1 MAAKKR
7 KSTSV
12 DPATKRRKLVE
23 NKKSS
28 ATAEK
33 KTASTDKSF
42 RYKSK
47 VNKSVEKRN
56 KARKASPQPSRL
68 SKKTLRN
75 NAEQPKANALKLKQ
89 KSVKS
94 KAVDKVQL
102 KKTVL
107 KSTELLSSK
116 TVRQVSLRCQSIV
129 SKSSRNSLP
138 QITESPPRAVS
149 TERTPV
155 KSNTSSRL
163 KSGASG
169 RKVLPDP
176 SSVKSA
182 RPSVQKSTKP
192 FNKAPL
198 RIIHLENTTVTRDSR
213 SKVSLSAAETVKS
226 STPAASKNICELNAG
241 EPQKTLEGNATSPLL
256 GRNATQEETE
266 LHSDENSIR
275 PGTGKRSNVRPV
287 DVTSRSTAHRNLKVH
302 SKAKAAKKRA
312 QEKKAARAD
321 PGSKQTSGHND
332 LQGRKSQRQ
341 QQVSEV
347 PLKSLQKR
355 GPKERKGSKSRQ
367 NNAPTNDQLRK
378 APMSKRCALK
388 KKTEQK
394 GKTKPSSLQPKVEVN
409 GTKQKSKTPEGLKE
423 TKLKENVSK
432 VNRKLADGSS
442 PSKELPKATVS
453 PEKSLNLEAEKTVQQ
468 PLVPAPCRKPRKE
481 KGATLKTPK
490 EKGTTLKTPKEK
502 GTTLKTP
509 KEKGTTL
516 KTPKEKGTT
525 LKKPKEKKVKDK
537 EALKKL
543 DGPKVKRK
551 LKNNK
556 ASKLQEAVPEAA
568 SHPETDPKA
577 KRISILEL
585 CGEIADEIESDTV
598 EVRKEVPDVPC
609 EVEATKPPDNLVP
622 QVEAE
627 IQNLSG
633 EEVTQSTPTK
643 CFFPSKKTLPVKNRL
658 NGNLSPIMKNS
669 KSKELKPWKNNHVIR
684 NTVLNPSALPNLE
697 FVKRNA
703 SFPSKEIQARTT
715 DITPLF
721 TDRLL
726 VTPLKKGNQTENS
739 SRLDMV
745 FVKGN
750 TSKEVLQSTAH
761 LPVTSLYRNLITQQ
775 GNCLDAL
782 GTNEVHFVPSKRA
795 MENGMLEPALDESF
809 SLRLDSSP
817 EGSPKKVL
825 ATPRAP
831 KQSKLDIGDWELEDS
846 MPIELVPGRNLFTVQ
861 ASENSEKRVPSINP
875 SAATNSVIPSEEN
888 LPKEVKELKEAV
900 KDGDNQLIID
910 EGQKQ
915 FGANSCNVC
924 GMLYTASNPED
935 ETQHIFF
942 HNRFVSAVKF
952 VGWKKE
958 RILAE
963 FPDGKIIMVFPDDP
977 KYARK
982 KVEEIREM
990 VDNDLGFQQAPLRIH
1005 ARTKTLLFISSDK
1018 KVVGCL
1024 IAEHIQWGYR
1034 VIDEKMTGSK
1044 SEREAAIYES
1054 QKAWCCSTVP
1064 EPALCG
1070 ISRIW
1075 VFRMM
1080 RRKKI
1085 ATRMIECLRGNF
1097 IYGWYLGKEE
1107 IAFSDPTPDG
1117 KVFATKYCGTGQFL
1131 VYNFISGQ
1139 SKT

>member
-12 DPATKRRKLVE
+12 EPATKRRKLVA

-33 KTASTDKSF
+33 KTASTDESF

-47 VNKSVEKRN
+47 LNKCVEKRN
-56 KARKASPQPSRL
+56 KAQKASPQPTRL
-68 SKKTLRN
+68 TKKTLRN
-75 NAEQPKANALKLKQ
+75 NAEQPKAIALKLKR

-94 KAVDKVQL
+94 KDVDKVQL

-116 TVRQVSLRCQSIV
+116 TVSQVSLRCQSIV
-129 SKSSRNSLP
+129 SKSSRNSFP
-138 QITESPPRAVS
+138 KVTETPPRAVS
-149 TERTPV
+149 TEKTPV

-163 KSGASG
+163 KSVASG
-169 RKVLPDP
+169 RKILPDT

-198 RIIHLENTTVTRDSR
+198 RTIHLENTTVSRDSR
-213 SKVSLSAAETVKS
+213 SKGSLPATETVKRA
-226 STPAASKNICELNAG
+226 TPAASKNIYELNG
-241 EPQKTLEGNATSPLL
+241 RKPKKQLEVNATNPLL
-256 GRNATQEETE
+256 GRHATHAAAE
-266 LHSDENSIR
+266 LDSDENSIR
-275 PGTGKRSNVRPV
+275 PGTAPRSNVRPV
-287 DVTSRSTAHRNLKVH
+287 DVTSRTTAHRNIKVH
-302 SKAKAAKKRA
+302 SKAVNKRA
-312 QEKKAARAD
+312 QAKKAARAD
-321 PGSKQTSGHND
+321 HGSKQTSGHND
-332 LQGRKSQRQ
+332 LQGRKSQRLQ
-341 QQVSEV
+341 QISEV

-355 GPKERKGSKSRQ
+355 GPKERTVSKSRL
-367 NNAPTNDQLRK
+367 NSTPTNDQPPK
-378 APMSKRCALK
+378 APMSKRALK

-394 GKTKPSSLQPKVEVN
+394 GKTKSSSLQPKVEVN
-409 GTKQKSKTPEGLKE
+409 GTKQKSKTADSLKE
-423 TKLKENVSK
+423 TERKANVSK
-432 VNRKLADGSS
+432 VNPKLADGSS
-442 PSKELPKATVS
+442 PSKELPKATVP
-453 PEKSLNLEAEKTVQQ
+453 PEKSLHLEAEKTIQQ
-468 PLVPAPCRKPRKE
+468 PPVPAPCRKPRKE
-481 KGATLKTPK
+481 KG
-490 EKGTTLKTPKEK
+490 TTLKTPKEK
-502 GTTLKTP
+502 P
-509 KEKGTTL
+509 KG
-516 KTPKEKGTT
+516 
-525 LKKPKEKKVKDK
+525 KKVKDK
-537 EALKKL
+537 EAPKKL
-543 DGPKVKRK
+543 VGPKVKRK

-556 ASKLQEAVPEAA
+556 TSNLQEAVPEAA

-577 KRISILEL
+577 KRVSILEL

-598 EVRKEVPDVPC
+598 EVRKEVPDVPR
-609 EVEATKPPDNLVP
+609 EVEATKPPDNLLP

-627 IQNLSG
+627 IQNLPG
-633 EEVTQSTPTK
+633 EEVKQSTPTK

-658 NGNLSPIMKNS
+658 NGKLSPIMKNS
-669 KSKELKPWKNNHVIR
+669 KSKELKPWKTNHVIR
-684 NTVLNPSALPNLE
+684 NTVLNQSALPNLE
-697 FVKRNA
+697 LMRRNA
-703 SFPSKEIQARTT
+703 SFPSKEVQARTT

-721 TDRLL
+721 TGRLL
-726 VTPLKKGNQTENS
+726 VTQHKKGNQTENL
-739 SRLDMV
+739 SRLEKV
-745 FVKGN
+745 CVKGD
-750 TSKEVLQSTAH
+750 TSKEVLQSSAH
-761 LPVTSLYRNLITQQ
+761 LAVTCLDHNLITQQ
-775 GNCLDAL
+775 GICLDAL
-782 GTNEVHFVPSKRA
+782 GTNEIPLVPSTRA
-795 MENGMLEPALDESF
+795 VENGMLEPALDESF

-825 ATPRAP
+825 ASPRPP
-831 KQSKLDIGDWELEDS
+831 KQTKLDIGDWELEDS
-846 MPIELVPGRNLFTVQ
+846 MPIELVPGRNLFTDQ
-861 ASENSEKRVPSINP
+861 APENSEKRVALINP
-875 SAATNSVIPSEEN
+875 SAAANNSVTPSEEN
-888 LPKEVKELKEAV
+888 LQREVKLNESV

-910 EGQKQ
+910 EGQKR

-924 GMLYTASNPED
+924 GMLYTTSNPED

-963 FPDGKIIMVFPDDP
+963 FLDGKIIMVFPDDP

-1005 ARTKTLLFISSDK
+1005 ARTKTLLFISGDK

-1034 VIDEKMTGSK
+1034 VIDEKRTGSN

-1131 VYNFISGQ
+1131 VYNFINGQ
-1139 SKT
+1139 SKST